1 VPDNVIWAGPEHGD
15 GETLARA
22 YRRITGRE
30 LDLGRCLF
38 EDVRGGDTTYVF
50 KDGLEVTVRHDGTC
64 TISRAGE
71 GGGGG
76 AG

>member
-15 GETLARA
+15 GETLGMAF
-22 YRRITGRE
+22 RRLTGRDFE
-30 LDLGRCLF
+30 PGRCLF
-38 EDVRGGDTTYVF
+38 EDVRGGDITYVF
-50 KDGLEVTVRHDGTC
+50 KDNLEVTVSFEGGC

-76 AG
+76 

>member
-1 VPDNVIWAGPEHGD
+1 MPDAVLWQGPEHGD

-22 YRRITGRE
+22 FRRITGRDFE
-30 LDLGRCLF
+30 PGRCVF
-38 EDVRGGDTTYVF
+38 EDVRGSESTFVF
-50 KDGLEVTVRHDGTC
+50 RDGYEVTVRWDGSC

>member
-1 VPDNVIWAGPEHGD
+1 VPDNVIWTGPEHGD

-22 YRRITGRE
+22 FRRIAGR
-30 LDLGRCLF
+30 DFQPDRCLF
-38 EDVRGGDTTYVF
+38 EDVRGCQSTFVF
-50 KDGLEVTVRHDGTC
+50 RDGYEVTVRWDGYC
-64 TISRAGE
+64 SISRAGE

>member
-15 GETLARA
+15 GETLLKAF
-22 YRRITGRE
+22 RRITGRD
-30 LDLGRCLF
+30 LDLSRCLF
-38 EDVRGGDTTYVF
+38 EDVRGAESTFVF
-50 KDGLEVTVRHDGTC
+50 RDGLEVTIRFGGEC